1 MKHKEIS
8 HIVQRES
15 HGRIGI
21 FGGTFDPPH
30 KGHMAI
36 ADQAMKQL
44 GLDAVYFVP
53 AYIPPHKQQYS
64 STTAQHRMRMLKLA
78 VRGRKK
84 YRVSALELQRRGISY
99 TIDTLKG
106 FKQRFPN
113 YDLILILGADNLLQF
128 HSWNSPKTILQ
139 LASLAVYKRKGFSLP
154 LKERSV
160 DFILLKGRMLRVSS
174 TEIRNKIG
182 NGIPVR
188 TFVPHSIVRY
198 IKQHALYSTPTYVP
212 PIRQYHENHRVS

>member
-1 MKHKEIS
+1 MKHKGIS

-44 GLDAVYFVP
+44 GLDSVYFVP
-53 AYIPPHKQQYS
+53 AYIPPHKQQHL
-64 STTAQHRMRMLKLA
+64 STTALNRMRMLKLA
-78 VRGRKK
+78 IRGRKK
-84 YRVSALELQRRGISY
+84 YRVSALELQRQGISY

-113 YDLILILGADNLLQF
+113 NDLILILGADNLLQF
-128 HSWNSPKTILQ
+128 HSWKSPKIILQ
-139 LASLAVYKRKGFSLP
+139 LATLAVYKRKGFSLS
-154 LKERSV
+154 LKDKSV
-160 DFILLKGRMLRVSS
+160 DFILLKGRMLHVSS
-174 TEIRNKIG
+174 TEIRNKIK

-188 TFVPHSIVRY
+188 SFVPHSIVLY

-212 PIRQYHENHRVS
+212 PIR